1 MLEIVFASQNEHK
14 IKEVNEITNP
24 FNVVAVAPSAGFNP
38 EENAQTFEEN
48 SLIKAKEAHRVEVEN
63 RKFFLADD
71 SGLEIEALNNEPG
84 IYSARYADTP
94 EARIQKVLDNLKDKE
109 NRNARFVCAMTLL
122 DENGEILYKTKG
134 ICKGKIGYEPKGE
147 NGFGYDPIFIPEN
160 YDVTMAELSEETKN
174 IISHRGRALV
184 EVLLWLKLS
193 KKI

>member
-24 FNVVAVAPSAGFNP
+24 FKVMAVAPDEGFNP
-38 EENAQTFEEN
+38 IEDAQTFEEN
-48 SLIKAKEAHRVEVEN
+48 SLIKASEAVRVEVSG

-84 IYSARYADTP
+84 IYSARYAETP
-94 EARIQKVLDNLKDKE
+94 EARIQKVLDNLQDIQ

-122 DENGEILYKTKG
+122 NEKGEVLYKTKG
-134 ICKGKIGYEPKGE
+134 VCKGKIALKPTGE
-147 NGFGYDPIFIPEN
+147 NGFGYDPIFIPDGYN
-160 YDVTMAELSEETKN
+160 VSMAELSDATKN
-174 IISHRGRALV
+174 LISHRGRALV

-193 KKI
+193 KKL

>member
-24 FNVVAVAPSAGFNP
+24 FKVMASAPSAGFNP

-48 SLIKAKEAHRVEVEN
+48 SLIKAKEAVRVEVNN
-63 RKFFLADD
+63 RKYFLADD

-94 EARIQKVLDNLKDKE
+94 KARIQKVLDNLQGVT
-109 NRNARFVCAMTLL
+109 NRKARFVCAMTLL
-122 DENGEILYKTKG
+122 DENGEVLYKTKG
-134 ICKGKIGYEPKGE
+134 ICKGKIALEPKGE
-147 NGFGYDPIFIPEN
+147 NGFGYDPIFIPEG
-160 YDVTMAELSEETKN
+160 YDVSMAELSEETKN
-174 IISHRGRALV
+174 LISHRGRALV

>member
-14 IKEVNEITNP
+14 IKEVNEITTP
-24 FNVVAVAPSAGFNP
+24 FNVVAKAPNEGFSP
-38 EENAQTFEEN
+38 IEDAQTFEEN
-48 SLIKAKEAHRVEVEN
+48 SLIKAKEAVRVEKQG

-84 IYSARYADTP
+84 IYSARYAQTP

-122 DENGEILYKTKG
+122 DENGEILFKTKG
-134 ICKGKIGYEPKGE
+134 ICKGKISLEPKGE
-147 NGFGYDPIFIPEN
+147 NGFGYDPIFIPEG
-160 YDVTMAELSEETKN
+160 YDVSMAELSEETKN
-174 IISHRGRALV
+174 IISHRGRALI

>member
-24 FNVVAVAPSAGFNP
+24 FNVLAVAPSAGFNP

>member
-24 FNVVAVAPSAGFNP
+24 FNVLAVAPSAGFNP

-122 DENGEILYKTKG
+122 DENGKIL
-134 ICKGKIGYEPKGE
+134 
-147 NGFGYDPIFIPEN
+147 
-160 YDVTMAELSEETKN
+160 
-174 IISHRGRALV
+174 
-184 EVLLWLKLS
+184 
-193 KKI
+193 KK

>member
-24 FNVVAVAPSAGFNP
+24 FNVVVVAPSAGFNP

-48 SLIKAKEAHRVEVEN
+48 SLIKAREAYRVEAEK

-84 IYSARYADTP
+84 IYSARYANTP
-94 EARIQKVLDNLKDKE
+94 EARIQKVLDNLKNKE

-122 DENGEILYKTKG
+122 DENGEILFKTKG
-134 ICKGKIGYEPKGE
+134 ICKGKIAFEPTGE
-147 NGFGYDPIFIPEN
+147 NGFGYDPIFVPEG
-160 YDVTMAELSEETKN
+160 YDVSMAELSEETKN

>member
-24 FNVVAVAPSAGFNP
+24 FNVVVVAPSAGFNP

-48 SLIKAKEAHRVEVEN
+48 SLIKAREAYRVEAEN

-84 IYSARYADTP
+84 IYSARYANTP
-94 EARIQKVLDNLKDKE
+94 EARIQKVLDNLKNKE

-122 DENGEILYKTKG
+122 DENGEFLFKTKG
-134 ICKGKIGYEPKGE
+134 ICKGKIAFEPTGE
-147 NGFGYDPIFIPEN
+147 NGFGYDPIFVPEG
-160 YDVTMAELSEETKN
+160 YDVSMAELSEETKN